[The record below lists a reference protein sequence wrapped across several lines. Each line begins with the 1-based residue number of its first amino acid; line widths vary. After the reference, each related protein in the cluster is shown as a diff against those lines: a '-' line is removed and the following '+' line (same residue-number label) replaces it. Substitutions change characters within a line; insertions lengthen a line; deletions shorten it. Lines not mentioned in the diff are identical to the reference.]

1 MCLEAARQLDPCIH
15 GGKIKDGSP
24 DTKIGGMAAA
34 RWGDGHLCA
43 IHPPGSIKK
52 ASATVFING
61 MGAARKTDLIM
72 CMLPATPAPGGEPHK
87 IAAHYKINPDNEED
101 FEKALYAEHK
111 GEFENKDGKVRFKQ
125 EVGAGLASISKQGET
140 KSGWGG
146 RFKMSNYTANA
157 SVEGGGSTFA
167 GQPVSGIKGEAK
179 ASVVSA
185 EASVYK
191 GPPGDNGKN
200 PYLELGGSGD
210 LLTASASGDV
220 LRGYDGK
227 RIGFGAMGSASAA
240 VASGEAKARTSIP
253 LPLGWLGLKD
263 WTIDIRAKTSGSIGS
278 AEIGGGGMAYYDTEE
293 KRFYVQGL
301 IKIAAFLGIG
311 IDVDISIGKKFGA
324 PTPPVPAPNSIAM
337 GCTTVFI
344 GG

>member
-1 MCLEAARQLDPCIH
+1 MCLQAARQLDPCLH
-15 GGKIKDGSP
+15 GGAVKDGSP

-34 RWGDGHLCA
+34 RFKDGHLCPL
-43 IHPPGSIKK
+43 HPPGTITK

-61 MGAARKTDLIM
+61 MGAARQMDTIM
-72 CMLPATPAPGGEPHK
+72 CMLPATPAPGGQPHK
-87 IAAHYKINPDNEED
+87 VAAHYKINPDNEED
-101 FEKALYAEHK
+101 FEKALYADHK
-111 GEFENKDGKVRFKQ
+111 GEFNKNPDGSVRFKQ
-125 EVGAGLASISKQGET
+125 EVGAGLVSMSKQGET
-140 KSGWGG
+140 KNGWGG
-146 RFKMSNYTANA
+146 RFKMSNYNASA
-157 SVEGGGSTFA
+157 SVEGGGAVVA
-167 GQPVSGIKGEAK
+167 GQALGGAKGEAK

-200 PYLELGGSGD
+200 PYLEVGGSGD
-210 LLTASASGDV
+210 LLVASASGDV

-240 VASGEAKARTSIP
+240 VASGEAKARSSIG
-253 LPLGWLGLKD
+253 LGWLGLKD
-263 WTIDIRAKTSGSIGS
+263 WTIDVRAKTSGSVGS
-278 AEIGGGGMAYYDTEE
+278 AEIGGGGMVFFDKEE

-311 IDVDISIGKKFGA
+311 IDVDISIGKKFGLPA
-324 PTPPVPAPNSIAM
+324 PPVPAPDGIKT
-337 GCTTVFI
+337 GCSTVFI

>member
-1 MCLEAARQLDPCIH
+1 MCLEAARQLDPCVH

-61 MGAARKTDLIM
+61 MGAARKLDLIM
-72 CMLPATPAPGGEPHK
+72 CMVPATPAPGGEPHK
-87 IAAHYKINPDNEED
+87 VAAHYKINPDNEED
-101 FEKALYAEHK
+101 VEKVLYADHK
-111 GEFENKDGKVRFKQ
+111 GEFTKNPDGSVRFKQ
-125 EVGAGLASISKQGET
+125 EVGVGMASISKQGET
-140 KSGWGG
+140 KGGWGG
-146 RFKMSNYTANA
+146 RFKTSQFNATA
-157 SVEGGGSTFA
+157 SVEGGGAVIA
-167 GQPVSGIKGEAK
+167 GQPLGGGKAEAK
-179 ASVVSA
+179 ASVTSM

-200 PYLELGGSGD
+200 PYLEVGGSAD

-227 RIGFGAMGSASAA
+227 RIGFGAMGQAGAA
-240 VASGEAKARTSIP
+240 VAQGEAKARSSIG
-253 LPLGWLGLKD
+253 LGWLGLKD
-263 WTIDIRAKTSGSIGS
+263 WTIDIRAKASGSVGS
-278 AEIGGGGMAYYDTEE
+278 AEIAGGGMAFYDKEE

-311 IDVDISIGKKFGA
+311 IDVDISIGKKFGIPA
-324 PTPPVPAPNSIAM
+324 PPVPAPNAIQM
-337 GCTTVFI
+337 GCSTVFI